1 MWTYFFLKVLRLV
14 VMVLLIAQVTC
25 SNALAQET
33 VPPEA
38 AKHQAPESV
47 TPREG
52 KQPKPEEAKTEE
64 RQAAPHRNQEK
75 TSTVSAPR
83 LTFPKAPSP
92 YDAEAIDKFN
102 EQLYGAGN

>member
-1 MWTYFFLKVLRLV
+1 MWKSFFLKVLRLV

-25 SNALAQET
+25 SYALAQET
-33 VPPEA
+33 ISPEA

-52 KQPKPEEAKTEE
+52 KQSKPEEAKAQE
-64 RQAAPHRNQEK
+64 RQVAPHRDQEK
-75 TSTVSAPR
+75 TSAVSAPR

-92 YDAEAIDKFN
+92 YDAEAIDEFN